1 MRFLKGAKQQMSQSI
16 SALPV
21 KAKVKDTSTTYY
33 GVPIIW
39 EIGDKNHAG
48 YPANSVTLVAAN
60 ILKLACFDAKESGNS
75 DNNRRN
81 YGNNRYS
88 LSNLRQWLNKAG
100 SPWYQAQHGAD
111 AAPTN
116 ANVWSNYNEYDDEA
130 GFLTGF
136 SAQMLAAI
144 LNTTLTVAK
153 ASVDGGGSET
163 VTDRVF
169 LLSKA
174 EVGLGAENGVSE
186 GSTLAMFSDNASRQ
200 CRPTAQAVS
209 NSEYKTSSLS
219 ASQPWWYWLRS
230 PYASYSNYVRYVI
243 SDGTLIDGIHFAYYG
258 HIGVRPAL
266 NLSSSI
272 LVSDSPDSDGAYTI
286 VWNQAPTT
294 PPSIT
299 VPDEVRSGKAAEI
312 SWAASVD
319 PEGGAITY
327 ELERSINSGAWTNIY
342 TGSATSYD
350 DTGVGTSANTVQWR
364 VRAKDVNGAYSGYT
378 SSTVKTVVHNVDPTI
393 SGSDTDLGTVTSPPS
408 MAYTVNDQDTD
419 DELTV
424 VESLDGNE
432 IRTIEDAVRNQTYT
446 FALTEAQF
454 AALSSGQHTMQ
465 VKVTDTLGN
474 SATRT
479 TTFTRSVTGIEYI
492 VGPIETD
499 AAAEKILVSLQYY
512 AAAEDVVVSVCNNA
526 FDDSPTWELAT
537 IGLKHIFSNSTK
549 TAEKWGVGVKVQISK
564 STGYDTISSRP
575 VSGSYV

>member
-1 MRFLKGAKQQMSQSI
+1 MSQSI

-33 GVPIIW
+33 GIPIIW
-39 EIGDKNHAG
+39 EIGDKNHSG

-75 DNNRRN
+75 DSNRRN

-116 ANVWSNYNEYDDEA
+116 ANVWNNYNEYDDEA

-163 VTDRVF
+163 VTDKVF

-209 NSEYKTSSLS
+209 NSEYTSSSLS
-219 ASQPWWYWLRS
+219 ASQPWWYYLRS
-230 PYASYSNYVRYVI
+230 PVASYSYYVRVVD
-243 SDGTLIDGIHFAYYG
+243 SDGALGDSDGVACLG
-258 HIGVRPAL
+258 DGGVRPAL

-299 VPDEVRSGKAAEI
+299 VPDEVRSGKTAEI

-378 SSTVKTVVHNVDPTI
+378 SSAVKTVVHNVDPTI
-393 SGSDTDLGTVTSPPS
+393 SGTDTDLGTVTSPPS

-454 AALSSGQHTMQ
+454 AALSNGQHTMQ

-526 FDDSPTWELAT
+526 FDDNPTWELAT
-537 IGLKHIFSNSTK
+537 IGLKHIFSNATK

>member
-1 MRFLKGAKQQMSQSI
+1 MSQSI

-21 KAKVKDTSTTYY
+21 KAKVKDTGTTYY

-75 DNNRRN
+75 DSSRRN

-116 ANVWSNYNEYDDEA
+116 ANVWNNYNEYDDEA

-186 GSTLAMFSDNASRQ
+186 GSTLAMFSDNTSRQ

-230 PYASYSNYVRYVI
+230 PFASSSNSVRGVY
-243 SDGTLIDGIHFAYYG
+243 SDGALVGSSFACNGYG
-258 HIGVRPAL
+258 GVRPAL

-299 VPDEVRSGKAAEI
+299 VPDEVRSGKTAEI

-327 ELERSINSGAWTNIY
+327 ELERSINSGAWTNVY

-378 SSTVKTVVHNVDPTI
+378 SSAVKTVVHNVDPTI
-393 SGSDTDLGTVTSPPS
+393 SGTDTDLGTVTSPPS
-408 MAYTVNDQDTD
+408 MAYTVNDQDTED
-419 DELTV
+419 ALTV

-454 AALSSGQHTMQ
+454 AALSNGQHTMQ

-537 IGLKHIFSNSTK
+537 IGLKHIFSNATK

>member
-1 MRFLKGAKQQMSQSI
+1 M
-16 SALPV
+16 
-21 KAKVKDTSTTYY
+21 KAKLKTLKRGQTFYGAGIQWLVLGHTNSSQGLPIVTHIVSTGIVERRAFDEKNRNDLGVSTLLAYLNGEFLERLEDAFGEGAVAEQFIDLTSNDGLKDYGNVKTKVGLLTEEEYRQHRDILPPLGDEGWWWLATPYST
-33 GVPIIW
+33 
-39 EIGDKNHAG
+39 ERAG
-48 YPANSVTLVAAN
+48 YPSLV
-60 ILKLACFDAKESGNS
+60 
-75 DNNRRN
+75 RN
-81 YGNNRYS
+81 VY
-88 LSNLRQWLNKAG
+88 
-100 SPWYQAQHGAD
+100 
-111 AAPTN
+111 
-116 ANVWSNYNEYDDEA
+116 
-130 GFLTGF
+130 
-136 SAQMLAAI
+136 
-144 LNTTLTVAK
+144 
-153 ASVDGGGSET
+153 
-163 VTDRVF
+163 
-169 LLSKA
+169 
-174 EVGLGAENGVSE
+174 
-186 GSTLAMFSDNASRQ
+186 
-200 CRPTAQAVS
+200 
-209 NSEYKTSSLS
+209 
-219 ASQPWWYWLRS
+219 
-230 PYASYSNYVRYVI
+230 
-243 SDGTLIDGIHFAYYG
+243 SDGALDDNSAYYG
-258 HIGVRPAL
+258 NRGVRPAL

-299 VPDEVRSGKAAEI
+299 VPDEVRSGKTAEI

-327 ELERSINSGAWTNIY
+327 ELERSINSGAWSNIY

-393 SGSDTDLGTVTSPPS
+393 SGTDTDLGTVTTPPS
-408 MAYTVNDQDTD
+408 MAYTVNDQDTE

-446 FALTEAQF
+446 FALTDAQF
-454 AALSSGQHTMQ
+454 AALANGQHTMQ

-512 AAAEDVVVSVCNNA
+512 AAEEDVTVSVSNNA
-526 FDDSPTWELAT
+526 FDENPTWELAT

-549 TAEKWGVGVKVQISK
+549 TAATWGIGVKVQINK
-564 STGYDTISSRP
+564 SAGYETISSRP
-575 VSGSYV
+575 VSGSYI

>member
-1 MRFLKGAKQQMSQSI
+1 MKAKLKTLKRGQTFYGAGIQWLVLGHTNSSQGLPIVTHIVSTGIVERRAFDEKNRNDLGVSTLLAYLNGEFLERLEDAFGEGAVAEQFIDLTSNDGLKDYGN
-16 SALPV
+16 V
-21 KAKVKDTSTTYY
+21 KAKVGLLTEEEYRQHRDILPPLGDEGWWWLATPYST
-33 GVPIIW
+33 
-39 EIGDKNHAG
+39 ERAG
-48 YPANSVTLVAAN
+48 YPSHVRVV
-60 ILKLACFDAKESGNS
+60 NS
-75 DNNRRN
+75 DGAL
-81 YGNNRYS
+81 GN
-88 LSNLRQWLNKAG
+88 
-100 SPWYQAQHGAD
+100 
-111 AAPTN
+111 
-116 ANVWSNYNEYDDEA
+116 
-130 GFLTGF
+130 
-136 SAQMLAAI
+136 
-144 LNTTLTVAK
+144 
-153 ASVDGGGSET
+153 
-163 VTDRVF
+163 
-169 LLSKA
+169 
-174 EVGLGAENGVSE
+174 
-186 GSTLAMFSDNASRQ
+186 DN
-200 CRPTAQAVS
+200 
-209 NSEYKTSSLS
+209 
-219 ASQPWWYWLRS
+219 
-230 PYASYSNYVRYVI
+230 
-243 SDGTLIDGIHFAYYG
+243 AYYG
-258 HIGVRPAL
+258 DDGVRPAL

-299 VPDEVRSGKAAEI
+299 VPDEVRSGKTAEI

-327 ELERSINSGAWTNIY
+327 ELERSINSGAWTNVY

-408 MAYTVNDQDTD
+408 MAYTVNDQDTE

-454 AALSSGQHTMQ
+454 AALSNGQHTMQ

-537 IGLKHIFSNSTK
+537 IGLKHIFSNATK

>member
-60 ILKLACFDAKESGNS
+60 ILKLACFDAMESGNS
-75 DNNRRN
+75 DSNRRR

-163 VTDRVF
+163 VTDKVF

-186 GSTLAMFSDNASRQ
+186 GSTLAMFSDNTSRQ

-209 NSEYKTSSLS
+209 NSEYTSSSLS
-219 ASQPWWYWLRS
+219 ASQPWWYYLRS
-230 PYASYSNYVRYVI
+230 PSASYSYNVRYVY
-243 SDGTLIDGIHFAYYG
+243 SGGTLDNRHAYYG
-258 HIGVRPAL
+258 SSGVRPAL
-266 NLSSSI
+266 YLK
-272 LVSDSPDSDGAYTI
+272 SD
-286 VWNQAPTT
+286 
-294 PPSIT
+294 
-299 VPDEVRSGKAAEI
+299 I
-312 SWAASVD
+312 SV
-319 PEGGAITY
+319 
-327 ELERSINSGAWTNIY
+327 
-342 TGSATSYD
+342 
-350 DTGVGTSANTVQWR
+350 
-364 VRAKDVNGAYSGYT
+364 
-378 SSTVKTVVHNVDPTI
+378 
-393 SGSDTDLGTVTSPPS
+393 
-408 MAYTVNDQDTD
+408 
-419 DELTV
+419 
-424 VESLDGNE
+424 SLDGNDE
-432 IRTIEDAVRNQTYT
+432 STIEVSEEELYKAAVQKFGER
-446 FALTEAQF
+446 AQ
-454 AALSSGQHTMQ
+454 
-465 VKVTDTLGN
+465 
-474 SATRT
+474 
-479 TTFTRSVTGIEYI
+479 
-492 VGPIETD
+492 
-499 AAAEKILVSLQYY
+499 ILVANEEMSELTKALLKYIRHEDFNQGDYDDIVESI
-512 AAAEDVVVSVCNNA
+512 AEERADVSIMLNQ
-526 FDDSPTWELAT
+526 LAV
-537 IGLKHIFSNSTK
+537 IFGKNED
-549 TAEKWGVGVKVQISK
+549 AETEKLEHLADIVK
-564 STGYDTISSRP
+564 DAL
-575 VSGSYV
+575 

>member
-230 PYASYSNYVRYVI
+230 PSASGSYNVRVVY
-243 SDGTLIDGIHFAYYG
+243 SDGALFNGIGAYYG
-258 HIGVRPAL
+258 NGGVRPAL

-575 VSGSYV
+575 VSGSYI